1 MSSNGTLVVEAIATL
16 AVLIH
21 AYWAWALALVATLT
35 VLLLVLVGV
44 LNTLYDRCRRPRKDA
59 RP

>member
-1 MSSNGTLVVEAIATL
+1 MSNDTLVIEALTTL

-21 AYWAWALALVATLT
+21 AYYAWAIAIIATLT
-35 VLLLVLVGV
+35 VLLLGLVVV
-44 LNTLYDRCRRPRKDA
+44 LNTLYDRLRHPRKDA

>member
-1 MSSNGTLVVEAIATL
+1 MSSNGTLLVEAIATL

-21 AYWAWALALVATLT
+21 AYWAWAIGIVTVLT

-44 LNTLYDRCRRPRKDA
+44 LNTLYDRLTRTRKDQ
-59 RP
+59 P